1 MNNKKQ
7 HHIINNLLNSPEL
20 LGRCMAIVKPE
31 YFDPEFIPHV
41 QFLVDYHREHN
52 TNPSVK
58 LMNAESDYEEKYEK
72 YPIPIDEIE
81 YSAKEVEAFCKRC
94 AVRDTLSESFEHM
107 QKDDYGTIYKML
119 GDALNVS
126 LSTDLGID
134 FFAEPDER
142 LKELAKDM
150 NHISCGIR
158 TWDDLMGG
166 GNLRKQLQ
174 IVSANSGG
182 GKSISLSNVANN
194 YVLQGLDVFYI
205 SLELPPE
212 MVFLRQAYIM
222 TSASHREWKSKIFEI
237 AEKMKHFKDMG
248 AGDFRIIRLPGG
260 SDANLFRSYIKQYE
274 IEQGKPPDVFIVDY
288 MDLMSP
294 ISKMHAQRG
303 VSEEDKAKSEDIYE
317 LLHAYDM
324 IGWTASQQNRDA
336 LKMNEPNQS
345 VIAGGLSKINIC
357 DNWLSVFM
365 SSEMRL
371 EGEMLTYAFKTRWS
385 DGAGKKALLAYNNQ
399 TLRISDHEAPNK
411 YEDLLAQIKKKSDR
425 KEEKGS
431 NNILEKL
438 VEDGHISAPSKE
450 RTVEDEKIE
459 NKLDIL
465 KRELVDFEGEDSE
478 EATQLREEIDNE
490 LDLLDFR
497 KAR

>member
-1 MNNKKQ
+1 MNSKKQ
-7 HHIINNLLNSPEL
+7 QHIINNLLNSPEL
-20 LGRCMAIVKPE
+20 LGRCMGILKSE
-31 YFDPEFIPHV
+31 YFDPEYIPHV
-41 QFLVDYHREHN
+41 QFLLDYHHEHN

-58 LMNAESDYEEKYEK
+58 LMNAEADADNIYEK
-72 YPIPIDEIE
+72 YVVPTDEIDH
-81 YSAKEVEAFCKRC
+81 SAAEVENFCKQC
-94 AVRDTLSESFEHM
+94 AMRDAVSESFPLI
-107 QKDDYGTIYKML
+107 QKGDFGAVYKMVSE
-119 GDALNVS
+119 ALNVS
-126 LSTDLGID
+126 LATDLGID
-134 FFAEPDER
+134 VFAEPDER
-142 LKELAKDM
+142 LKELSKSL

-182 GKSISLSNVANN
+182 GKSVCLSNIANN
-194 YVLQGLDVFYI
+194 YVLQGLDVLYI

-237 AEKMKHFKDMG
+237 AEKMKHFKELG

-260 SDANLFRSYIKQYE
+260 SNCNQFRSYIKQYE
-274 IEQGKPPDVFIVDY
+274 IEHGKPPDVLIIDY

-303 VSEEDKAKSEDIYE
+303 LSEEDKAKSEDIYE

-365 SSEMRL
+365 SSDMRL
-371 EGEMLTYAFKTRWS
+371 EGEMLTYAFKTRWA
-385 DGAGKKALLAYNNQ
+385 DGAGKKALLAYDSE
-399 TLRISDHEAPNK
+399 TLRVSDHESPNK
-411 YEDLLAQIKKKSDR
+411 YEDLLAKIKKKNDD
-425 KEEKGS
+425 KAEKGS
-431 NNILEKL
+431 NMLDKL
-438 VEDGHISAPSKE
+438 VENGHISAPSKE
-450 RTVEDEKIE
+450 RTQEDEMAE
-459 NKLDIL
+459 NKLDVL
-465 KRELVDFEGEDSE
+465 KRQLVDFEGEDSE
-478 EATQLREEIDNE
+478 ETTQLREEIDNE

-497 KAR
+497 NAI

>member
-20 LGRCMAIVKPE
+20 LGRCMAILKSE
-31 YFDPEFIPHV
+31 YFDPEYIPHV
-41 QFLVDYHREHN
+41 QFLLDYHREHN
-52 TNPSVK
+52 TNPTIK
-58 LMNAESDYEEKYEK
+58 LMNAEADAEQEYEK
-72 YPIPIDEIE
+72 YAVPMDEIDH
-81 YSAKEVEAFCKRC
+81 SAKEVESFCKQC
-94 AVRDTLSESFEHM
+94 AMRDAVSESFPLI
-107 QKDDYGTIYKML
+107 QKGDFGAVYKMVS
-119 GDALNVS
+119 DALNVS
-126 LSTDLGID
+126 LATDLGID
-134 FFAEPDER
+134 VFSNPEER
-142 LKELAKDM
+142 LKELAKNL
-150 NHISCGIR
+150 NHISCGIT
-158 TWDDLMGG
+158 TWDNLMGG

-182 GKSISLSNVANN
+182 GKSVCLSNVANN
-194 YVLQGLDVFYI
+194 YVLQGLDVLYI

-212 MVFLRQAYIM
+212 MVFLRQSYIM
-222 TSASHREWKSKIFEI
+222 TASSHREWKSRIFDI
-237 AEKMKHFKDMG
+237 AKKMSHFKELG

-260 SDANLFRSYIKQYE
+260 SNCNQFRGYIKQYE
-274 IEQGKPPDVFIVDY
+274 IEHGKPPDVLIIDY

-303 VSEEDKAKSEDIYE
+303 LSEEDKAKSEDIYE

-357 DNWLSVFM
+357 DNWLSVYM

-385 DGAGKKALLAYNNQ
+385 DGAGKKALLAYDSE
-399 TLRISDHEAPNK
+399 TLRISDHGSPNK
-411 YEDLLAQIKKKSDR
+411 YEDLLTKIKKKT
-425 KEEKGS
+425 EEKTDNGS
-431 NNILEKL
+431 SMLEKL
-438 VEDGHISAPSKE
+438 VEKGYISPPSKE
-450 RTVEDEKIE
+450 RTQEDEMVE
-459 NKLDIL
+459 NQLDVL
-465 KRELVDFEGEDSE
+465 KHQLVDFKGEDSE
-478 EATQLREEIDNE
+478 EAYQLKKEIDDE

-497 KAR
+497 NAI